1 MAEFCVI
8 IIMLMFLLPVIIF
21 SIACVSPQ
29 AFNDLIKALIERVKR
44 K

>member
-29 AFNDLIKALIERVKR
+29 AFNDLIKVLIERIKR